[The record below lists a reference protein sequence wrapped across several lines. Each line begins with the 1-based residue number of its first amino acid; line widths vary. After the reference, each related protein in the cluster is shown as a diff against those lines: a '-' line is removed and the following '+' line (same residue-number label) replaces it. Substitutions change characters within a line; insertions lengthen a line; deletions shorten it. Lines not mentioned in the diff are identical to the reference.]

1 MKKIVLFILVFITLI
16 GLSIASFVPFGSPA
30 PLEDYTVYVTWND
43 TECNCGDIDEKL
55 LDIEVWDVN
64 TIPNVMIDYAYDID
78 ITNESQPYQHD
89 GSASIIWNCQGCYEV
104 RAKIEYYDNEGL
116 CCDGANTEPFDGE
129 DLINGDAYINV
140 TLD

>member
-1 MKKIVLFILVFITLI
+1 MKKIVLLISVFLVLAGFALVSFIP
-16 GLSIASFVPFGSPA
+16 SGSPA
-30 PLEDYTVYVTWND
+30 PLEDYTVYATWND
-43 TECNCGDIDEKL
+43 TECNCGNIDEKL

-104 RAKIEYYDNEGL
+104 RVKIEYFDNEGL
-116 CCDGANTEPFDGE
+116 CCDGAKTESCDGE
-129 DLINGDAYINV
+129 DLINGDVTIPV